1 MKQIGGEEP
10 FEGIVHLA
18 WIQAPRIGSSQR
30 IEDPFAFEARE
41 HIREKIIGKKCLFTQ
56 HYIVGGR
63 RYLTVEVDK
72 QDIALLLVQAGF
84 AKVAE
89 KRSG

>member
-41 HIREKIIGKKCLFTQ
+41 HIREKIIGKKCLFT
-56 HYIVGGR
+56 
-63 RYLTVEVDK
+63 
-72 QDIALLLVQAGF
+72 
-84 AKVAE
+84 
-89 KRSG
+89 